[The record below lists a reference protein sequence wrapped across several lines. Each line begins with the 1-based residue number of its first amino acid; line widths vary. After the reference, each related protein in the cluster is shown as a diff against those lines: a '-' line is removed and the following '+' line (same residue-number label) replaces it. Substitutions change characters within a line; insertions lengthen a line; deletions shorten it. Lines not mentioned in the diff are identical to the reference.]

1 MQKGPFEKQAL
12 SSAREMPASGLDEA
26 LPNRIFADWIKEI
39 VGPNAGVV
47 WQLTECGEQIGVPG
61 QPGYDLPVCA
71 EINATMP
78 DGRRVFVAIS
88 VGTFKKGLVG
98 KPSFFRAVIE
108 QNEQFHQVRRL
119 RDLPKMLSPS
129 TVLDAA
135 VAKNRI
141 ADLPA
146 IKLDSAP
153 IVSHFHNPASL
164 APLTS
169 SFLPGDRAQSQTE
182 ESPPAP
188 PPPLPLSSQLMENP
202 EMVPESVSQSR
213 AITRVKPDYPQAARK
228 MNATGKVEVE
238 VIISETGI
246 VIQASAVSG
255 HLALRAAA
263 VEAARNWVFEPA
275 MFNGAPVKVKS
286 ILTFVF
292 APSSK

>member
-12 SSAREMPASGLDEA
+12 SSAREMPASGLDES
-26 LPNRIFADWIKEI
+26 LPNRIFADWINEI

-61 QPGYDLPVCA
+61 QPGYDMPACA
-71 EINATMP
+71 EINATMT

-119 RDLPKMLSPS
+119 RDLPKMLSSS
-129 TVLDAA
+129 TAPDAA
-135 VAKNRI
+135 GAKNRI

-153 IVSHFHNPASL
+153 IVAPFHNLAPL

-169 SFLPGDRAQSQTE
+169 SFLPGNGAQSQTE

-188 PPPLPLSSQLMENP
+188 PPSPLLSPPLMENP

-213 AITRVKPDYPQAARK
+213 AITKVKPDYPQAARK

-238 VIISETGI
+238 VIISEAGI
-246 VIQASAVSG
+246 VIEAAAVSG
-255 HLALRAAA
+255 HLALRTAA